1 MTCRRHSAGLQ
12 SLSIVTVKDVDQ
24 GRGLGSVGGD
34 TLVVTGLVAGDQPDG
49 ERDGEG
55 GVGPPG
61 EGRDGDQAV
70 LCGGEELIVVSPEN
84 SLQDKS
90 GEK

>member
-1 MTCRRHSAGLQ
+1 MTCRRDSAGLQ
-12 SLSIVTVKDVDQ
+12 SLSIVTVKDVDE
-24 GRGLGSVGGD
+24 GGCLGSVGGD
-34 TLVVTGLVAGDQPDG
+34 TLVLTGLVTGDQPDG
-49 ERDGEG
+49 QRDGEG

-61 EGRDGDQAV
+61 EGRDGHQAV
-70 LCGGEELIVVSPEN
+70 LCAGQKLIVVSPED